1 MMKRIFKSTG
11 LIICLCFLVAKC
23 ANKGNLPNLK
33 ETAISSPKDPFSNQ
47 VLHSFGLPNSD
58 KVGLDSNSLVFYCAR
73 AYDTSSLI
81 QINKRNKVIQC
92 AYYQLLPE
100 YHRFATDYADT
111 ASKLIFLEGF
121 TFVIDSSIWRTVKD
135 QVNAILRSGASVKPD
150 LKYTDGANFAIYFD
164 GQSKYGNSNDDSLYE
179 GFDRLL
185 KNLFVAKY
193 MQLRKPH
200 FIKQK

>member
-1 MMKRIFKSTG
+1 MQFIKSSG
-11 LIICLCFLVAKC
+11 MVIVLCFLVAKC
-23 ANKGNLPNLK
+23 VNKGNLPDVK
-33 ETAISSPKDPFSNQ
+33 ETSTDSPKDPLSSQ

-58 KVGLDSNSLVFYCAR
+58 EVGLDSNSLVFYCAR

-81 QINKRNKVIQC
+81 QINKRSKVIQC

-121 TFVIDSSIWRTVKD
+121 TFVIDSSIWRTLKD
-135 QVNAILRSGASVKPD
+135 QANAILRSAASVKPD
-150 LKYTDGANFAIYFD
+150 LKYTDGANYAIYFD

-200 FIKQK
+200 FVKQK